1 MSIPLRSK
9 GRFREAWAGHSDTLF
24 WWFDGICVTL
34 RLLLSIPTMNI
45 SYNWLK
51 EYIDFD
57 LSPAELTQALTSLG
71 LECDAFEEV
80 ESIRGGLRG
89 IVIGKVLTCE
99 EHPNSDHLHIT
110 TVDLGG
116 DAPVQIVCGAP
127 NVAAG
132 QTVVVATVG
141 ATLYPTGEENG
152 FQIKKSKI
160 RGIESLGM
168 ICAED
173 EIGVGESHDG
183 IIVIDREV
191 APGTPAA
198 EFYGLTSDYVLE
210 VDLTPNRIDGAS
222 HYGVARDL
230 NAYLTRHLKDG
241 NLRRPSVDG
250 FTLDKPE
257 GGVTV
262 EVDDI
267 QGAPRYS
274 GVTIKGVK
282 VAESPQW
289 LRDKL
294 AAIGMHSI
302 NNVVDITNYILHGMG
317 QPLHCFDLAKIKGEK
332 IVVRTCPAGTKFTT
346 LDGVERELNEA
357 DLMICDEEKPMCIA
371 GVFGG
376 LDSGVTEQTTD
387 IFLESACFNPTRVRK
402 TARRHGLSTDAS
414 FRYERGCDINA
425 TIYCL
430 KLAALMVKELAGG
443 EITGPV
449 VDIYSD
455 PVECFPVELSYS
467 YLRGLVGKEITN
479 AEVNAILRSLEIE
492 VAAMTDADGQPVADE
507 AKAAVA
513 SLKVPTYRFDVR
525 RPCDVVEEVL
535 RVYGYNNV
543 EYSTTVHSS
552 LQFKSLPDEADDLRR
567 LISEQLTALGFN
579 EILNNSLTAE
589 SYYAELG
596 SYPLANCVKL
606 LNPLSTDLDV
616 MRQTLLFGGLE
627 SIAHNV
633 NRRSADLAMYEF
645 GQVYFLNPSAE
656 STADAPLAPFSE
668 KSRLALWL
676 TGNLRRANWSRQ
688 AEASTYFDLKACVAN
703 ILTRLGLANDNIR
716 LETLDSAS
724 TPDIFAAAQAVKTRS
739 GKLLG
744 HLGILSRKLL
754 AASDIKQEVVYAELE
769 WGELVKMAVKTKVE
783 FTPLPKTQPVKRDL
797 ALLVDT
803 SVTMAKIEETVR
815 QAERKLLRDIELFD
829 VYEGKNLPTG
839 KKSYAITM
847 TLQDFEKTLQDKQ
860 IDNSMNRIIEALKKN
875 LGAELR

>member
-1 MSIPLRSK
+1 
-9 GRFREAWAGHSDTLF
+9 
-24 WWFDGICVTL
+24 
-34 RLLLSIPTMNI
+34 MNI

-51 EYIDFD
+51 EYVDFD

-89 IVIGKVLTCE
+89 VVIGKVLTCG

-116 DAPVQIVCGAP
+116 EAPVQIVCGAP

-160 RGIESLGM
+160 RGVESLGM

-183 IIVIDREV
+183 IIVIGQEV

-230 NAYLTRHLKDG
+230 NAYLTRHHKDG

-250 FTLDKPE
+250 FSLDNPE

-262 EVDDI
+262 EVEDI

-274 GVTIKGVK
+274 GVTVRGVK
-282 VAESPQW
+282 VAESPKW
-289 LRDKL
+289 LRDRL
-294 AAIGMHSI
+294 TAIGMHPI
-302 NNVVDITNYILHGMG
+302 NNVVDITNFILHGMG
-317 QPLHCFDLAKIKGEK
+317 QPLHCFDLNKIKGGK
-332 IVVRTCPAGTKFTT
+332 IVIRTCPAGTRFTT
-346 LDGVERELNEA
+346 LDGVERELDEA
-357 DLMICDEEKPMCIA
+357 DLMICDQEKPMCIA

-376 LDSGVTEQTTD
+376 LDSGVTEETTD

-449 VDIYSD
+449 TDIYPE
-455 PVECFPVELSYS
+455 PVGCFPVELSYQ

-492 VAAMTDADGQPVADE
+492 VAAMTDAGGNRTEDE
-507 AKAAVA
+507 DAAARA

-543 EYSTTVHSS
+543 GYSTTVHSS
-552 LQFKSLPDEADDLRR
+552 LQFKTLPDMADDLRR
-567 LISEQLTALGFN
+567 LVSEQLTARGFN

-589 SYYAELG
+589 GYYAGLA

-633 NRRSADLAMYEF
+633 NRRAADLAMYEF
-645 GQVYFLNPSAE
+645 GNVYYLNPDAKSAAE
-656 STADAPLAPFSE
+656 APLAPFSE

-676 TGNLRRANWSRQ
+676 SGNMRRANWARQ
-688 AEASTYFDLKACVAN
+688 AEEATYFDLKACVAD
-703 ILTRLGLANDNIR
+703 ILLRLGLSGDNIR
-716 LETLDSAS
+716 IETLDAAS
-724 TPDIFAAAQAVKTRS
+724 TPDIFAAAQAVRTRS

-744 HLGILSRKLL
+744 HLGILPRKLL
-754 AASDIKQEVVYAELE
+754 AAADIKQEVVYAELE
-769 WGELVKMAVKTKVE
+769 WGELVKMAVKAKVE

-803 SVTMAKIEETVR
+803 SVTMARIEETVR

-829 VYEGKNLPTG
+829 VYEGKNLPAG
-839 KKSYAITM
+839 KKSYAISL
-847 TLQDFEKTLQDKQ
+847 TLQDYEKTLQDKQ
-860 IDNSMNRIIEALKKN
+860 IDNTMNRVIEALRKN